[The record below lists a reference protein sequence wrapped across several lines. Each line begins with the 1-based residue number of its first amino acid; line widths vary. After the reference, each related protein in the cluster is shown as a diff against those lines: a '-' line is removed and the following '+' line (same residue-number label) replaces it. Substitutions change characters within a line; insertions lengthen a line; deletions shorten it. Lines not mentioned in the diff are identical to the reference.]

1 MDTLGEKM
9 SSISCGEG
17 DLVLDDSVRNREDAG
32 TCIRVNG
39 IGSISAPD
47 SFRRP
52 GCVLFC
58 YTTTYKGM
66 RLIQD
71 EKMKNGYQRSSSNK
85 NKCEI

>member
-39 IGSISAPD
+39 IGSISLPTPFED
-47 SFRRP
+47 SGASCSVIRRR
-52 GCVLFC
+52 
-58 YTTTYKGM
+58 T
-66 RLIQD
+66 R
-71 EKMKNGYQRSSSNK
+71 E
-85 NKCEI
+85 